1 MRFVLAGGGT
11 AGHIFPT
18 LAVARRLRELLGA
31 DAVDLTIVSGA
42 RELDRELY
50 RGVDF
55 DLFPIHVRGI
65 VGVRFGQLPARL
77 WRLLISTVAVWR
89 DLGSRP
95 PDAIVLSGGYVS
107 VPVMLA
113 GWLRRIPRLI
123 FSGDAQLGW
132 ATKALAPLA
141 TVATVAFP
149 EAVSQLRGTRVEL
162 TGYPLRDAFAGPDR
176 DAGRAAVGVGPG
188 ESLVLVVG
196 GSQGAH
202 AINAA
207 IARDLTKLLER
218 AVIVHVTGP
227 RDIEWIESARE
238 GLPVELRARYH
249 VYAFI
254 RDGFADLM
262 AGADLIVTRS
272 GATAVAELGAV
283 GTPAVIAP
291 GAFGAGHQIATANAV
306 AETGAA
312 VVLLEDALTRG
323 TLGAAMLDLLADGSR
338 LARMRQAAAARG
350 RPQAADAVARLAIGL
365 ADPTWQAA
373 PA

>member
-1 MRFVLAGGGT
+1 MRIVLAGGGT

-50 RGVDF
+50 RGVEF
-55 DLFPIHVRGI
+55 DLLPIHVRGI
-65 VGVRFGQLPARL
+65 VGVGFARLPARL
-77 WRLLISTVAVWR
+77 WRLFISTVAVWR
-89 DLGSRP
+89 DLGQRP

-113 GWLRRIPRLI
+113 GWLRGIPRLI

-149 EAVSQLRGTRVEL
+149 EAMSQLRGTRVEL
-162 TGYPLRDAFAGPDR
+162 TGYPLRDAFGSPDR
-176 DAGRAAVGVGPG
+176 DAGRTAVGVASHEP
-188 ESLVLVVG
+188 LVLVVG

-207 IARDLTKLLER
+207 IARDLTKLLEG

-227 RDIEWIESARE
+227 RDIEWIESARA
-238 GLPVELRARYH
+238 GLPAELRARYH
-249 VYAFI
+249 VHAFI

-262 AGADLIVTRS
+262 AGSDLIVTRS

-312 VVLLEDALTRG
+312 VVMLEDELTRG
-323 TLGAAMLDLLADGSR
+323 TLGEAILGLLADTSR
-338 LARMRQAAAARG
+338 LTRMRQSAAARG
-350 RPQAADAVARLAIGL
+350 RPHAADAVARLAIRL

>member
-31 DAVDLTIVSGA
+31 DTVDLTIVSGA

-50 RGVDF
+50 RGVEF

-65 VGVRFGQLPARL
+65 VGVRLGELPARL

-89 DLGSRP
+89 DLGNRP

-207 IARDLTKLLER
+207 IARDLTELLER

-238 GLPVELRARYH
+238 SLPGELRERYH
-249 VYAFI
+249 VHAFI
-254 RDGFADLM
+254 RYGFADLM

>member
-1 MRFVLAGGGT
+1 MRIVLAGGGT

-18 LAVARRLRELLGA
+18 LAVARRLRELLRA
-31 DAVDLTIVSGA
+31 DTVDLTIVTGA

-50 RGVDF
+50 RGVEF
-55 DLFPIHVRGI
+55 DLLPIHVRGI
-65 VGVRFGQLPARL
+65 VGVRLGELPARL

-89 DLGSRP
+89 DLGNRP

-113 GWLRRIPRLI
+113 GWLRGIPRLI

-149 EAVSQLRGTRVEL
+149 EAASQLRGTRVEL
-162 TGYPLRDAFAGPDR
+162 TGYPLRDAFAEPDR
-176 DAGRAAVGVGPG
+176 DAGRAAVGVGSG
-188 ESLVLVVG
+188 EALVLVVG

-207 IARDLTKLLER
+207 IARDLTKLVER

-238 GLPVELRARYH
+238 SLPAELRERYH
-249 VYAFI
+249 VHAFI

-323 TLGAAMLDLLADGSR
+323 TLGKAILDLLADGSR
-338 LARMRQAAAARG
+338 LTRMRQAAAARG
-350 RPQAADAVARLAIGL
+350 RPQAADAVARLAIKL

>member
-1 MRFVLAGGGT
+1 MGG
-11 AGHIFPT
+11 
-18 LAVARRLRELLGA
+18 
-31 DAVDLTIVSGA
+31 
-42 RELDRELY
+42 DRP
-50 RGVDF
+50 G
-55 DLFPIHVRGI
+55 
-65 VGVRFGQLPARL
+65 
-77 WRLLISTVAVWR
+77 
-89 DLGSRP
+89 
-95 PDAIVLSGGYVS
+95 AIVLSGGYVS

-113 GWLRRIPRLI
+113 GWMRGIPRLI

-149 EAVSQLRGTRVEL
+149 EAVGQLRGTRVEF
-162 TGYPLRDAFAGPDR
+162 TGYPLRDAFTGPDR
-176 DAGRAAVGVGPG
+176 DAGRATVGVAAG
-188 ESLVLVVG
+188 EALVLIVG

-207 IARDLTKLLER
+207 IARDLTRLLER

-238 GLPVELRARYH
+238 SLPAELRARYH
-249 VYAFI
+249 VHAFI
-254 RDGFADLM
+254 RDGFANLM

-272 GATAVAELGAV
+272 GATTVAELGAV

-291 GAFGAGHQIATANAV
+291 GAFGAGHQIATAHAV
-306 AETGAA
+306 AQTGAA
-312 VVLLEDALTRG
+312 VVLREDALTRG
-323 TLGAAMLDLLADGSR
+323 ALGDAMLGLLADGSR

-350 RPQAADAVARLAIGL
+350 RPHAADAVARLAIGL
-365 ADPTWQAA
+365 ADPTWRAA

>member
-1 MRFVLAGGGT
+1 MRIVLAGGGT

-31 DAVDLTIVSGA
+31 DTVDLTIVSGA

-50 RGVDF
+50 RGVEF

-65 VGVRFGQLPARL
+65 VGVGYARIPARL
-77 WRLLISTVAVWR
+77 WRLLISTLVVWR
-89 DLGSRP
+89 DLGRRP

-141 TVATVAFP
+141 TVATVSFP
-149 EAVSQLRGTRVEL
+149 EAVRQLRGTRVEF

-176 DAGRAAVGVGPG
+176 DAGRAAVGVSSG
-188 ESLVLVVG
+188 EAMVLVVG

-207 IARDLTKLLER
+207 VARDLARLVER
-218 AVIVHVTGP
+218 AVIVHVTGS
-227 RDIEWIESARE
+227 RDFDWIESARQS
-238 GLPVELRARYH
+238 LPAEMRARYH
-249 VYAFI
+249 VHAFI

-272 GATAVAELGAV
+272 GATSVAELGAV

-312 VVLLEDALTRG
+312 VVLLEDELTRG
-323 TLGAAMLDLLADGSR
+323 ALGDAILDLLADGPR

>member
-31 DAVDLTIVSGA
+31 DTVDLTIVSGA

-65 VGVRFGQLPARL
+65 VGVRLGELPARL

-89 DLGSRP
+89 DLGNRP

-113 GWLRRIPRLI
+113 GWMRRIPRLI

-238 GLPVELRARYH
+238 GLPVELRARYLVH
-249 VYAFI
+249 AFI

-323 TLGAAMLDLLADGSR
+323 TLGAAILDLLADGSR

-350 RPQAADAVARLAIGL
+350 RPQAADAVARLAIRL